1 MEKINMDYNVSI
13 NHVAITYNRRTWK
26 IQAKLFKIH
35 NLWRSSFKQLI
46 LECDAK
52 ILATFFFLKKYIYTP
67 IIQLRIKTV
76 AGHHNSHDVYYSETV
91 YKLNVT
97 QTVLSLWKT
106 AREDLSFLDG
116 FYCSFNVIITLWTAW
131 NCFYPLIWTNI
142 SLASVFLRFLML

>member
-1 MEKINMDYNVSI
+1 MLQSLIIDELERFRLNFSRYTTCDVAPLSSWSLNVMLKYSL
-13 NHVAITYNRRTWK
+13 
-26 IQAKLFKIH
+26 LF
-35 NLWRSSFKQLI
+35 FK
-46 LECDAK
+46 
-52 ILATFFFLKKYIYTP
+52 KKYIYTP